1 MTTILS
7 VRDLKKVIGKKTLV
21 EDISFDV
28 KKGEVFGFLWTK
40 WCWKD
45 DYHSN
50 VSRIDYGDRRYD
62 FYRWLFD

>member
-7 VRDLKKVIGKKTLV
+7 VRDVKKVIGKKTLV
-21 EDISFDV
+21 ENISFDV
-28 KKGEVFGFLWTK
+28 TQGEVFGFLEK

-50 VSRIDYGDRRYD
+50 VSRIN
-62 FYRWLFD
+62 